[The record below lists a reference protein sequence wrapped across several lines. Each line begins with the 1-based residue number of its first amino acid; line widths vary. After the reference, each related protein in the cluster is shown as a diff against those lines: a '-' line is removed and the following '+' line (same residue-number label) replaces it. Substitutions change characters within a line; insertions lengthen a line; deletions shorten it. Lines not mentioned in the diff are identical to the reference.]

1 MPAVKIPGTNYVR
14 DTKTMALINNDEVA
28 RNEYYSKVQMLKVQK
43 QEINNVKSG
52 IDSVKEDMN
61 EIKLLLKALLE
72 KGSNG

>member
-1 MPAVKIPGTNYVR
+1 MSSIKIPGTNLTR
-14 DTKTMALINNDEVA
+14 DTKTMALINNDETA
-28 RNEYYSKVQMLKVQK
+28 RTDYYSKVQMMKVQK
-43 QEINNVKSG
+43 QEINNVRSE

>member
-1 MPAVKIPGTNYVR
+1 MTSIKIPGTHFTR

-28 RNEYYSKVQMLKVQK
+28 RNDYNSKVQMMRVQK
-43 QEINNVKSG
+43 QEINNVKSE
-52 IDSVKEDMN
+52 INDVKEDMN